1 MAMRAKD
8 LDTTVTRRTFLATSA
23 GASLV
28 MGLGV
33 VLPGCSR
40 DQAMDEMAA
49 DGASISFSPAVW
61 VEVNGNGKVLVNI
74 AKAEMGQHVGTALA
88 RIVADELG
96 ANWDDVSIKHVDS
109 DPKWGYMVTGGSWSV
124 WTSFTMLSQ
133 AGAAGRMILRDAG
146 AALLGAMPEETT
158 VENGMVSA
166 NGDSL
171 SFAEVV
177 RKGDISR
184 TFTDEELAAMPV
196 KAPADRKLIG
206 KETTALDIPAKSS
219 GEAVYGLDVEVDGM
233 VYAHPLLPPTRY
245 GSVIKSI
252 DDTAAKDIRGY
263 VQTMAL
269 EDPSE
274 VLQGWAVVIAEDY
287 PAAMRAAKAV
297 EVEWEPGPTASVTE
311 THIIAEGNKLCQ
323 DKSSGVL
330 AVDDGDVAAAREA
343 AASTH
348 TATYTT
354 STALHFTLEPANA
367 LVEFREGKCHVHS
380 GNQWQSL
387 ILPVLAKS
395 LQMEEADI
403 VLHQYYL
410 GGGFGRRLFGDQ
422 MIPAA
427 LAAKELG
434 KPVKIVFQR
443 EDDSRF
449 DCCRSAS
456 VAQFDAS
463 MDADGNITGIEHAVA
478 AGWPTLAMAPGF
490 MPDAVDGNGKYD
502 PFSTNGADH
511 WYTLANHRVRSINND
526 LAQRTFLPGWLRAVG
541 PGWIT
546 WGVESFMDELAQM
559 KGEDPIEFRLA
570 MLDAAGKNA
579 GSAPNSVG
587 GASRLAA
594 VLRDVRE
601 RSGWGQ
607 ELPENEGMGV
617 ATTYGQERNMPTWIG
632 CVAHVAVDPETKKV
646 TVKKIWQSIDCGTVV
661 HPNGA
666 MAQAEGATL
675 WGVSLALHEGAT
687 FSEGQVSQRNLDA
700 YTPLRMADVPE
711 LDLKFMEST
720 EFPTGLG
727 EPPLIAVQPAIGN
740 AIFAATGTRVRDLP
754 IRL

>member
-23 GASLV
+23 GAGLV

-96 ANWDDVSIKHVDS
+96 ANWDDVSIKHVDT
-109 DPKWGYMVTGGSWSV
+109 DPKWGFMVTGGSWSV
-124 WTSFTMLSQ
+124 FTSFTMLSQ

-166 NGDSL
+166 NGESL

-196 KAPADRKLIG
+196 KTPAERKLIG
-206 KETTALDIPAKSS
+206 KQTKALDIPAKSS
-219 GEAVYGLDVEVDGM
+219 GEAVYGLDVELDGM
-233 VYAHPLLPPTRY
+233 VFAHPLLPPTRY
-245 GSVIKSI
+245 GSVIKGI

-263 VQTMAL
+263 IQTMAL

-297 EVEWEPGPTASVTE
+297 TVEWEPGPTASVTE
-311 THIIAEGNKLCQ
+311 SHIIAEGNKLCQ
-323 DKSSGVL
+323 DKASGVL

-367 LVEFREGKCHVHS
+367 LVEFRDGKCHVHS

-403 VLHQYYL
+403 VIHQYYL
-410 GGGFGRRLFGDQ
+410 GGGFGQRRD
-422 MIPAA
+422 PARP
-427 LAAKELG
+427 G
-434 KPVKIVFQR
+434 
-443 EDDSRF
+443 
-449 DCCRSAS
+449 
-456 VAQFDAS
+456 
-463 MDADGNITGIEHAVA
+463 
-478 AGWPTLAMAPGF
+478 AG
-490 MPDAVDGNGKYD
+490 
-502 PFSTNGADH
+502 
-511 WYTLANHRVRSINND
+511 HR
-526 LAQRTFLPGWLRAVG
+526 P
-541 PGWIT
+541 
-546 WGVESFMDELAQM
+546 
-559 KGEDPIEFRLA
+559 K
-570 MLDAAGKNA
+570 
-579 GSAPNSVG
+579 
-587 GASRLAA
+587 
-594 VLRDVRE
+594 
-601 RSGWGQ
+601 
-607 ELPENEGMGV
+607 
-617 ATTYGQERNMPTWIG
+617 
-632 CVAHVAVDPETKKV
+632 C
-646 TVKKIWQSIDCGTVV
+646 
-661 HPNGA
+661 
-666 MAQAEGATL
+666 
-675 WGVSLALHEGAT
+675 
-687 FSEGQVSQRNLDA
+687 
-700 YTPLRMADVPE
+700 
-711 LDLKFMEST
+711 
-720 EFPTGLG
+720 
-727 EPPLIAVQPAIGN
+727 
-740 AIFAATGTRVRDLP
+740 
-754 IRL
+754 